1 MANALPINLQLYT
14 LRDDLGNDFAGT
26 IQKVKEI
33 GYSGVEIAGYGKH
46 TAAEVKQILDDAGL
60 KTVGGHVGYDQVTGN
75 PDGVIAEFS
84 AFGASYVIVPW
95 IGEQYRKTLDD
106 YKRLGETLAEAGAA
120 YKKAGITLC
129 YHNHAFEF
137 EKMDGQYGFDALFSA
152 ADPELLQV
160 EMDTFWVKKGGED
173 IPTYLT
179 KYAGRVPLVHLK
191 DMSEDGDFRPVGEGN
206 IDYPAL
212 FAAADAAGTKHY
224 IVEQDQCS
232 TATPLESVRIS
243 FENLKNKYGKA

>member
-1 MANALPINLQLYT
+1 MSNKIPINLQLYT
-14 LRDDLGNDFAGT
+14 LRDDLNNDFAGT
-26 IQKVKEI
+26 IQAVRDI

-60 KTVGGHVGYDQVTGN
+60 KVVGGHVGYDQVVGN
-75 PDGVIAEFS
+75 PDSVIAEFS
-84 AFGASYVIVPW
+84 AFGAPYVVVPW
-95 IGEQYRKTLDD
+95 IGEEWRKSLDD
-106 YKRLGETLAEAGAA
+106 YKRLGATLSAAGAQ

-137 EKMDGQYGFDALFSA
+137 EKLDGEYGFDALFAA
-152 ADPELLQV
+152 ADPELLQI

-173 IPTYLT
+173 IPAYLS
-179 KYAGRVPLVHLK
+179 KYSGRVPLVHLK

-212 FAAADAAGTKHY
+212 FAAADAAGTEHY
-224 IVEQDQCS
+224 IVEQDRCS

-243 FENLKNKYGKA
+243 YDNLKNKYGKL